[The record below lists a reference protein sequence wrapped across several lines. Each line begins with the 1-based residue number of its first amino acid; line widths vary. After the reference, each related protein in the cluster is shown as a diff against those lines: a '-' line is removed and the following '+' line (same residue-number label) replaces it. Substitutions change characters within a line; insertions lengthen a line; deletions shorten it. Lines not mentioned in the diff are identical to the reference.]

1 MFKKKILSVL
11 SAAAVAASM
20 AVGASSTALAVK
32 DAGLSGTY
40 TQGST
45 IKTFLNTDYE
55 GYGSVELSYE
65 YLTLPEQPSATFG
78 LIAFDTDW
86 NGWTTTSVGQPNNPE
101 VNVDY
106 ASIVT
111 IDQIENSLNTGK
123 DALGFNLVTDNFGS
137 GQVKLNYVKFND
149 KQGKEATIT
158 GSWTKGTASEMAVT
172 GDTDI
177 NVDANPYNIYISGF
191 SGYGFTNPT
200 VDVTVEYSSDI
211 AGEDVFKEATLYY
224 VDNYNTDQEVWMPV
238 EENTRSEE
246 YKKAEAG
253 QTVTYSFNVEPTR
266 HSFFAC
272 FDACTVNEIKVYDK
286 VPSDITITGNW
297 TMGTE
302 SEMVSSDYKV
312 NVNGGTENIA
322 ISSLP
327 LDRYFNPTIEVTA
340 NYAEIPVS
348 GKVQAKI
355 FNQNN
360 ETIAGGDV
368 QVTETGEKVYTYELS
383 TALTAINLYFSDCT
397 VTKIKIYDNRSAE
410 LTEIN
415 NRTATQLTAMMG
427 KAWNLGNALD
437 STKNGTVGE
446 TLWNNPTV
454 NQGLFDAVK
463 TAGFDT
469 VRIPVSFMDKIGSVE
484 NGYAIDTA
492 WMNRVKTVVDYAL
505 NSGLYVIMD
514 MHHDGSKDVTG
525 KWIDISLPEGTQRT
539 AMLDKFSAVWTQIAE
554 TFADYDQHLVFES
567 MNEVMIGESYG
578 YTSSLAYENINAL
591 NQTFV
596 NSVRSVEGNSDRC
609 LLIPGY
615 NTNIDLTISGLF
627 KKPADTT
634 DNRLMLSVHY
644 YDPYDFTLNED
655 GVDFWDEDSELAYLQ
670 GQMQKISTFAN
681 GLNMPVI
688 IGEYGAMDK
697 DNGLDRETYLNAL
710 NRTAELYN
718 IVTAYWDNGYD
729 GPNGFALFDRTTNTQ
744 TESGEA
750 LITVILGQ

>member
-1 MFKKKILSVL
+1 MLKKKLISAL

-20 AVGASSTALAVK
+20 AVGTGNTALALK
-32 DAGLSGTY
+32 DTGLSGTY
-40 TQGST
+40 TQGGT

-55 GYGSVELSYE
+55 GYGSVELGYE
-65 YLTLPEQPSATFG
+65 YLTLPDQPSATFG

-106 ASIVT
+106 TSIVT
-111 IDQIENSLNTGK
+111 IDQIENSLNTGNE
-123 DALGFNLVTDNFGS
+123 ALGFNLVTDNFGS
-137 GQVKLNYVKFND
+137 GEVKLNYVKFND
-149 KQGKEATIT
+149 KQGKEAAIT

-177 NVDANPYNIYISGF
+177 NVDANPYNIYVSGF

-200 VDVTVEYSSDI
+200 VDVTVTYDNNI
-211 AGEDVFKEATLYY
+211 GEDLYKQACLYY
-224 VDNYNTDQEVWMPV
+224 VDGYQTADEAWTPV
-238 EENTRSEE
+238 EELE

-286 VPSDITITGNW
+286 VPSDVTITGNW

-327 LDRYFNPTIEVTA
+327 FDRYFNPTIEVTA

-397 VTKIKIYDNRSAE
+397 VTQIRIYDNRSADI
-410 LTEIN
+410 TEIN
-415 NRTATQLTAMMG
+415 NRTASQLTSMMG

-437 STKNGTVGE
+437 STDNGTVGE
-446 TLWNNPTV
+446 TLWNNHTV
-454 NQGLFDAVK
+454 NKSLFELVK
-463 TAGFDT
+463 SSGFDT
-469 VRIPVSFMDKIGSVE
+469 VRIPVSFMDKIGSAE
-484 NGYAIDTA
+484 SGYAIDTA
-492 WMNRVKTVVDYAL
+492 WMNRIKTVVDYAL
-505 NSGLYVIMD
+505 DSGLYVIMD
-514 MHHDGSKDVTG
+514 MHHDGSKDITG
-525 KWIDISLPEGTQRT
+525 KWIDISLLKGTKRT
-539 AMLDKFSAVWTQIAE
+539 EMLTKFSAVWTQIAE
-554 TFADYDQHLVFES
+554 TFADYDQRLVFES
-567 MNEVMIGESYG
+567 MNEVMIGDSYG
-578 YTSSLAYENINAL
+578 YTSALAYENISAL

-596 NSVRSVEGNSDRC
+596 NAVRSVDGNSDRC

-627 KKPADTT
+627 KKPTDTT
-634 DNRLMLSVHY
+634 ANRLMLSVHY
-644 YDPYDFTLNED
+644 YDPYDFTLNEQ
-655 GVDFWDEDSELAYLQ
+655 GTSTWGSSEEIAYLKS
-670 GQMQKISTFAN
+670 QMQKISAFASS
-681 GLNMPVI
+681 LNMPVI
-688 IGEYGAMDK
+688 IGEYGAIDK
-697 DNGLDRETYLNAL
+697 DNFDYRFNYLSTFNMEAA
-710 NRTAELYN
+710 NHG

>member
-11 SAAAVAASM
+11 SAAAVAVSM

-55 GYGSVELSYE
+55 GYGSVELGYE
-65 YLTLPEQPSATFG
+65 YLTLPDQPSATFG

-106 ASIVT
+106 TSIVT

-123 DALGFNLVTDNFGS
+123 EALGFNLVTDNFGS
-137 GQVKLNYVKFND
+137 GEVKLNYVKFND

-158 GSWTKGTASEMAVT
+158 GPWTKGTASEMAVT

-177 NVDANPYNIYISGF
+177 NVDANPYNIYVSGF

-200 VDVTVEYSSDI
+200 VDVTVTYDNNI
-211 AGEDVFKEATLYY
+211 GEDLYKQACLYY
-224 VDNYNTDQEVWMPV
+224 VDGYQTADEAWTPV
-238 EENTRSEE
+238 EELE

-286 VPSDITITGNW
+286 VPSDVTITGNW

-302 SEMVSSDYKV
+302 SEMFSSDYKV

-327 LDRYFNPTIEVTA
+327 FDRYFNPTIEVTA
-340 NYAEIPVS
+340 NYAGTFENVRAEVYS
-348 GKVQAKI
+348 GNDKVAGDYVEV
-355 FNQNN
+355 N
-360 ETIAGGDV
+360 EV
-368 QVTETGEKVYTYELS
+368 GEKVYTYELS

-397 VTKIKIYDNRSAE
+397 VTQIRIYDNRSADI
-410 LTEIN
+410 TEIN
-415 NRTATQLTAMMG
+415 NRTASQLTSMMG

-454 NQGLFDAVK
+454 NKSLFELVK
-463 TAGFDT
+463 DSGFDT
-469 VRIPVSFMDKIGSVE
+469 VRIPVSFMDKIGSAE
-484 NGYAIDTA
+484 SGYAIDTA
-492 WMNRVKTVVDYAL
+492 WMNRIKTVVDYAL
-505 NSGLYVIMD
+505 DSGLYVIMD

-539 AMLDKFSAVWTQIAE
+539 AMLNKFSAVWTQIAE
-554 TFADYDQHLVFES
+554 TFADYDQYLVFES

-596 NSVRSVEGNSDRC
+596 NAVRSVDGNSDRC

-627 KKPADTT
+627 KKPTDTT
-634 DNRLMLSVHY
+634 ANRLMLSVHY
-644 YDPYDFTLNED
+644 YDPYDFTLNEQ
-655 GVDFWDEDSELAYLQ
+655 GTSTWGSSEEIAYLKS
-670 GQMQKISTFAN
+670 QMQKISAFAN

-688 IGEYGAMDK
+688 IGEYGAVNKENDF
-697 DNGLDRETYLNAL
+697 NRIIYLSAL
-710 NRTAELYN
+710 NRTAETYN
-718 IVTAYWDNGYD
+718 IVTAYWDNGYT
-729 GPNGFALFDRTTNTQ
+729 GQYGFALFDRNSNMII
-744 TESGEA
+744 ESGTE
-750 LITVILGQ
+750 LINAIMNK

>member
-11 SAAAVAASM
+11 SAAAVAVSM

-55 GYGSVELSYE
+55 GYGSVELGYE
-65 YLTLPEQPSATFG
+65 YLTLPDQPSATFG

-106 ASIVT
+106 TSIVT

-123 DALGFNLVTDNFGS
+123 EALGFNLVTDNFGS

-158 GSWTKGTASEMAVT
+158 GSWTKGTASEMTVT

-177 NVDANPYNIYISGF
+177 NVDANPYNIYVSGF

-200 VDVTVEYSSDI
+200 VDVTVTYDNNI
-211 AGEDVFKEATLYY
+211 GEDLYKQACLYY
-224 VDNYNTDQEVWMPV
+224 VDGYQTADEAWTPV
-238 EENTRSEE
+238 EELE

-286 VPSDITITGNW
+286 VPSDVTITGNW

-302 SEMVSSDYKV
+302 SEMFSSDYKV

-327 LDRYFNPTIEVTA
+327 FDRYFNPTIEVTA
-340 NYAEIPVS
+340 NYAGTFENVRAEVYS
-348 GKVQAKI
+348 GNDKVAGDYVEV
-355 FNQNN
+355 N
-360 ETIAGGDV
+360 EV
-368 QVTETGEKVYTYELS
+368 GEKVYTYELS

-397 VTKIKIYDNRSAE
+397 VTQIRIYDNRSADI
-410 LTEIN
+410 TEIN
-415 NRTATQLTAMMG
+415 NRTASQLTSMMG

-454 NQGLFDAVK
+454 NKSLFELVK
-463 TAGFDT
+463 ASGFDT
-469 VRIPVSFMDKIGSVE
+469 VRIPVSFMDKIGSAE
-484 NGYAIDTA
+484 SGYAIDTA
-492 WMNRVKTVVDYAL
+492 WMNRIKTVVDYAL
-505 NSGLYVIMD
+505 DSGLYVIMD
-514 MHHDGSKDVTG
+514 MHHDGSKDITG
-525 KWIDISLPEGTQRT
+525 KWIDISLPEGTKRT
-539 AMLDKFSAVWTQIAE
+539 EMLNKFSAVWTQIAE

-567 MNEVMIGESYG
+567 MNEVMIGDSYG
-578 YTSSLAYENINAL
+578 YTSALAYENINAL

-596 NSVRSVEGNSDRC
+596 NAVRSVDGNSDRC

-627 KKPADTT
+627 KKPTDTT
-634 DNRLMLSVHY
+634 ANRLMLSVHY
-644 YDPYDFTLNED
+644 YDPYDFTLNEQ
-655 GVDFWDEDSELAYLQ
+655 GTAEWDEETELAYMQ
-670 GQMQKISTFAN
+670 GQMQKISAFAN

-688 IGEYGAMDK
+688 IGEYGAVNKENDF
-697 DNGLDRETYLNAL
+697 NRIIYLSAL
-710 NRTAELYN
+710 NRTAETYN
-718 IVTAYWDNGYD
+718 IVTAYWDNGYT
-729 GPNGFALFDRTTNTQ
+729 GQYGFALFDRNSNMII
-744 TESGEA
+744 ESGTE
-750 LITVILGQ
+750 LINAIMNK

>member
-11 SAAAVAASM
+11 SAAAVAVSM

-106 ASIVT
+106 TSIVT

-123 DALGFNLVTDNFGS
+123 EALGFNLVTDNFGS

-177 NVDANPYNIYISGF
+177 NVDANPYNIYVSGF

-200 VDVTVEYSSDI
+200 VDVTVTYDNNI
-211 AGEDVFKEATLYY
+211 GEDLYKQACLYY
-224 VDNYNTDQEVWMPV
+224 VDGYQTADEAWTPV
-238 EENTRSEE
+238 EELE

-272 FDACTVNEIKVYDK
+272 FDACEVTEIKIYDK

-312 NVNGGTENIA
+312 NVNGGTAGID
-322 ISSLP
+322 ISNLP

-340 NYAEIPVS
+340 NYAGTFENVRAEVYS
-348 GKVQAKI
+348 GNDKVAGDYVEV
-355 FNQNN
+355 N
-360 ETIAGGDV
+360 EV
-368 QVTETGEKVYTYELS
+368 GEKVYTYELS

-397 VTKIKIYDNRSAE
+397 VTRIRIYDNRSADI
-410 LTEIN
+410 TEIN
-415 NRTATQLTAMMG
+415 NRTASQLTSMMG

-437 STKNGTVGE
+437 STDNGTVGE
-446 TLWNNPTV
+446 TIWGNPTV
-454 NQGLFDAVK
+454 NKSLFELVK
-463 TAGFDT
+463 ASGFDT
-469 VRIPVSFMDKIGSVE
+469 VRIPVSFMDKIGSAE

-505 NSGLYVIMD
+505 DSGLYVIMD
-514 MHHDGSKDVTG
+514 MHHDGSKGITG
-525 KWIDISLPEGTQRT
+525 KWIDISLPEGTKRT
-539 AMLDKFSAVWTQIAE
+539 EMLNKFSAVWTQIAE

-567 MNEVMIGESYG
+567 MNEVMIGDSYG
-578 YTSSLAYENINAL
+578 YTSALAYENINAL

-596 NSVRSVEGNSDRC
+596 NAVRSVDGNSDRC

-627 KKPADTT
+627 KKPTDTT
-634 DNRLMLSVHY
+634 ANRLMLSVHY
-644 YDPYDFTLNED
+644 YDPYDFTLNEQ
-655 GVDFWDEDSELAYLQ
+655 GTAEWDEETELAYMQ
-670 GQMQKISTFAN
+670 GQMQKISAFAN

-688 IGEYGAMDK
+688 IGEYGAVNKENDF
-697 DNGLDRETYLNAL
+697 NRIIYLSAL
-710 NRTAELYN
+710 NRTAETYN
-718 IVTAYWDNGYD
+718 IVTAYWDNGYT
-729 GPNGFALFDRTTNTQ
+729 GQYGFALFDRNSNMII
-744 TESGEA
+744 ESGTE
-750 LITVILGQ
+750 LINAIMNK

>member
-1 MFKKKILSVL
+1 M
-11 SAAAVAASM
+11 
-20 AVGASSTALAVK
+20 
-32 DAGLSGTY
+32 
-40 TQGST
+40 
-45 IKTFLNTDYE
+45 
-55 GYGSVELSYE
+55 
-65 YLTLPEQPSATFG
+65 
-78 LIAFDTDW
+78 
-86 NGWTTTSVGQPNNPE
+86 
-101 VNVDY
+101 
-106 ASIVT
+106 
-111 IDQIENSLNTGK
+111 
-123 DALGFNLVTDNFGS
+123 
-137 GQVKLNYVKFND
+137 ND
-149 KQGKEATIT
+149 IGDDLYKQAC
-158 GSWTKGTASEMAVT
+158 
-172 GDTDI
+172 
-177 NVDANPYNIYISGF
+177 
-191 SGYGFTNPT
+191 
-200 VDVTVEYSSDI
+200 
-211 AGEDVFKEATLYY
+211 LYY
-224 VDNYNTDQEVWMPV
+224 VDGYQTADETWTPV
-238 EENTRSEE
+238 EELE

-253 QTVTYSFNVEPTR
+253 KTVTYSFNVEPTR

-272 FDACTVNEIKVYDK
+272 FDACEVTEIKIYDK

-297 TMGTE
+297 TIGTE
-302 SEMVSSDYKV
+302 SDMVSSDNKV
-312 NVNGGTENIA
+312 SVNAGTESID
-322 ISSLP
+322 ISNLSLN
-327 LDRYFNPTIEVTA
+327 RYFNPTIEVTA
-340 NYAEIPVS
+340 DYADTFESVRAEIYS
-348 GKVQAKI
+348 GNDVVAGKYVKV
-355 FNQNN
+355 N
-360 ETIAGGDV
+360 EI
-368 QVTETGEKVYTYELS
+368 GEKVYTYELS
-383 TALTAINLYFSDCT
+383 TSLTEISVHFSDCT

-463 TAGFDT
+463 TAGFET
-469 VRIPVSFMDKIGSVE
+469 VRIPVSFMDKIGNAES
-484 NGYAIDTA
+484 GYAIDTA
-492 WMNRVKTVVDYAL
+492 WMNRVKTVVDCAL

-539 AMLDKFSAVWTQIAE
+539 AMLNKFSAVWKQIAE

-644 YDPYDFTLNED
+644 YDPYDFTLNENGTTTWGSAVEID
-655 GVDFWDEDSELAYLQ
+655 YMKN
-670 GQMQKISTFAN
+670 QMQKISAFAN

-688 IGEYGAMDK
+688 IGEYGAIDK
-697 DNGLDRETYLNAL
+697 DNLEDRYNYLETFNTIA
-710 NRTAELYN
+710 NSFN

-729 GPNGFALFDRTTNTQ
+729 GPNGFALFDRINNNVTDL
-744 TESGEA
+744 GEI
-750 LITVILGQ
+750 LISVIIG

>member
-1 MFKKKILSVL
+1 MLKKKLISAL
-11 SAAAVAASM
+11 SAAAVAVSM
-20 AVGASSTALAVK
+20 ATGAVSTAFAK
-32 DAGLSGTY
+32 DTGISGIY

-45 IKTFLNTDYE
+45 IKTFMNTDYE
-55 GYGSVELSYE
+55 GYGSVELGYE

-78 LIAFDTDW
+78 LIAFDTNW
-86 NGWTTTSVGQPNNPE
+86 NGWTTTSIGQTNPE
-101 VNVDY
+101 LNVDY
-106 ASIVT
+106 TSIVSL
-111 IDQIENSLNTGK
+111 DQVEDSLNTGN

-137 GQVKLNYVKFND
+137 GEVKLNYVKFND

-158 GSWTKGTASEMAVT
+158 GSWTKGTASEMTVT

-177 NVDANPYNIYISGF
+177 NVDANPYNIYVSGF

-200 VDVTVEYSSDI
+200 VDVTVTYDNNI
-211 AGEDVFKEATLYY
+211 GEDLYKQACLYY
-224 VDNYNTDQEVWMPV
+224 VDGYQTADEAWSPV
-238 EENTRSEE
+238 EELE

-327 LDRYFNPTIEVTA
+327 FDRYFNPTIEVTA

-360 ETIAGGDV
+360 ESIAGGDV

-492 WMNRVKTVVDYAL
+492 WMNRIKTVVDYAL
-505 NSGLYVIMD
+505 NSGLYVIVD

-539 AMLDKFSAVWTQIAE
+539 AMLNKFSAVWTQIAE

-596 NSVRSVEGNSDRC
+596 NTVRSVDGNSDRC

-655 GVDFWDEDSELAYLQ
+655 GVDFWDEDSEIAYLQ

-718 IVTAYWDNGYD
+718 LVTAYWDNGYD

>member
-1 MFKKKILSVL
+1 MLKKKLISAL
-11 SAAAVAASM
+11 SAAAVAVSM
-20 AVGASSTALAVK
+20 ATGAVSTAFAK
-32 DAGLSGTY
+32 DTGISGIY

-45 IKTFLNTDYE
+45 IKTFMNTDYE
-55 GYGSVELSYE
+55 GYGSVELGYE
-65 YLTLPEQPSATFG
+65 YLTLPDQPSATFG

-106 ASIVT
+106 TSIVT

-137 GQVKLNYVKFND
+137 GEVKLNYVKFND

-177 NVDANPYNIYISGF
+177 NVDANPYNIYVSGF

-200 VDVTVEYSSDI
+200 VDVTVTYDNDI
-211 AGEDVFKEATLYY
+211 GEDLYKQACLYY
-224 VDNYNTDQEVWMPV
+224 VDGYQTADETWTPV
-238 EENTRSEE
+238 EELE

-272 FDACTVNEIKVYDK
+272 FDACTVTEIKIYDK
-286 VPSDITITGNW
+286 VPSDVTITGNW

-312 NVNGGTENIA
+312 NVNGVTAGID
-322 ISSLP
+322 ISNLP

-340 NYAEIPVS
+340 NYAGTFENVRAEVYS
-348 GKVQAKI
+348 GNDKVAGDYVKV
-355 FNQNN
+355 N
-360 ETIAGGDV
+360 EV
-368 QVTETGEKVYTYELS
+368 GEKVYTYELS

-397 VTKIKIYDNRSAE
+397 VTQIRIYDNRSADI
-410 LTEIN
+410 TEIN
-415 NRTATQLTAMMG
+415 NRTASQLTSMMG

-454 NQGLFDAVK
+454 NKSLFELVK
-463 TAGFDT
+463 ASGFDT
-469 VRIPVSFMDKIGSVE
+469 VRIPVSFMDKIGSAE
-484 NGYAIDTA
+484 NEYAIDTA
-492 WMNRVKTVVDYAL
+492 WMNRIKTVVDYAL
-505 NSGLYVIMD
+505 DSGLYVIMD

-525 KWIDISLPEGTQRT
+525 NWIDISLTEGEERT
-539 AMLDKFSAVWTQIAE
+539 AMLNKFWAVWTQIAE

-567 MNEVMIGESYG
+567 MNEVMIGDSYG
-578 YTSSLAYENINAL
+578 YTSALAYENINAL

-596 NSVRSVEGNSDRC
+596 NAVRSVDGNSDRC

-627 KKPADTT
+627 KKPTDTT
-634 DNRLMLSVHY
+634 ANRLMLSVHY

-655 GVDFWDEDSELAYLQ
+655 DDLTDWGSATEQTYMKNQF
-670 GQMQKISTFAN
+670 QKISAFAS

-688 IGEYGAMDK
+688 IGEYGAIDK
-697 DNGLDRETYLNAL
+697 DNINERSLYLRRL
-710 NRTAELYN
+710 NEYANQYN
-718 IVTAYWDNGYD
+718 IVTAYWDNGFM
-729 GPNGFALFDRTTNTQ
+729 GEHGFAIFNRNTNAVISTSQ
-744 TESGEA
+744 S
-750 LITVILGQ
+750 LINAIMGK

>member
-20 AVGASSTALAVK
+20 AVGTGNTALALK
-32 DAGLSGTY
+32 DTGLSGTY

-55 GYGSVELSYE
+55 GYGSVELGYE
-65 YLTLPEQPSATFG
+65 YLTLPDQPSATFG

-106 ASIVT
+106 TSIVT

-123 DALGFNLVTDNFGS
+123 EALGFNLVTDNFGS
-137 GQVKLNYVKFND
+137 GEVKLNYVKFND

-158 GSWTKGTASEMAVT
+158 GSWTKGTASEMTVT

-177 NVDANPYNIYISGF
+177 NVDANPYNIYVSGF

-200 VDVTVEYSSDI
+200 VDVTVTYDNNI
-211 AGEDVFKEATLYY
+211 GEDLYKQACLYY
-224 VDNYNTDQEVWMPV
+224 VDGYQTADEAWTPV
-238 EENTRSEE
+238 EELE

-286 VPSDITITGNW
+286 VPSDVTITGNW

-302 SEMVSSDYKV
+302 SEMFSSDYKV

-327 LDRYFNPTIEVTA
+327 FDRYFNPTIEVTA
-340 NYAEIPVS
+340 NYAGTFENVRAEVYS
-348 GKVQAKI
+348 GNDKVAGDYVEV
-355 FNQNN
+355 N
-360 ETIAGGDV
+360 EV
-368 QVTETGEKVYTYELS
+368 GEKVYTYELS

-397 VTKIKIYDNRSAE
+397 VTQIRIYDNRSADI
-410 LTEIN
+410 TEIN
-415 NRTATQLTAMMG
+415 NRTASQLTSMMG

-454 NQGLFDAVK
+454 NKSLFELVK
-463 TAGFDT
+463 DSGFDT
-469 VRIPVSFMDKIGSVE
+469 VRIPVSFMDKIGSAE
-484 NGYAIDTA
+484 SGYAIDTA
-492 WMNRVKTVVDYAL
+492 WMNRIKTVVDYAL
-505 NSGLYVIMD
+505 DSGLYVIMD

-539 AMLDKFSAVWTQIAE
+539 AMLNKFSAVWTQIVE

-596 NSVRSVEGNSDRC
+596 NAVRSVDGNSDRC

-627 KKPADTT
+627 KKPTDTT
-634 DNRLMLSVHY
+634 ANRLMLSVHY
-644 YDPYDFTLNED
+644 YDPYDFTLNEQ
-655 GVDFWDEDSELAYLQ
+655 GTSTWGSSEEIAYLKS
-670 GQMQKISTFAN
+670 QMQKISAFAN

-688 IGEYGAMDK
+688 IGEYGAVNKENDF
-697 DNGLDRETYLNAL
+697 NRIIYLSAL
-710 NRTAELYN
+710 NRTAETYN
-718 IVTAYWDNGYD
+718 IVTAYWDNGYT
-729 GPNGFALFDRTTNTQ
+729 GQYGFALFDRNSNMII
-744 TESGEA
+744 ESGTE
-750 LITVILGQ
+750 LINAIMNK

>member
-1 MFKKKILSVL
+1 M
-11 SAAAVAASM
+11 
-20 AVGASSTALAVK
+20 
-32 DAGLSGTY
+32 DY
-40 TQGST
+40 T
-45 IKTFLNTDYE
+45 
-55 GYGSVELSYE
+55 
-65 YLTLPEQPSATFG
+65 
-78 LIAFDTDW
+78 
-86 NGWTTTSVGQPNNPE
+86 
-101 VNVDY
+101 
-106 ASIVT
+106 SIVT

-123 DALGFNLVTDNFGS
+123 EALGFNLVTDNFGS
-137 GQVKLNYVKFND
+137 GEVKLNYVKFND

-158 GSWTKGTASEMAVT
+158 GSWTKGTASEMTVT

-177 NVDANPYNIYISGF
+177 NVDANPYNIYVSGF

-200 VDVTVEYSSDI
+200 VDVTVTYDNNI
-211 AGEDVFKEATLYY
+211 GEDLYKQACLYY
-224 VDNYNTDQEVWMPV
+224 VDGYQTADEAWTPV
-238 EENTRSEE
+238 EELE

-286 VPSDITITGNW
+286 VPSDVTITGNW

-302 SEMVSSDYKV
+302 SEMFSSDYKV

-327 LDRYFNPTIEVTA
+327 FDRYFNPTIEVTA
-340 NYAEIPVS
+340 NYAGTFENVRAEVYS
-348 GKVQAKI
+348 GNDKVAGDYVEV
-355 FNQNN
+355 N
-360 ETIAGGDV
+360 EV
-368 QVTETGEKVYTYELS
+368 GEKVYTYELS

-397 VTKIKIYDNRSAE
+397 VTQIRIYDNRSADI
-410 LTEIN
+410 TEIN
-415 NRTATQLTAMMG
+415 NRTASQLTSMMG

-454 NQGLFDAVK
+454 NKSLFELVK
-463 TAGFDT
+463 DSGFDT
-469 VRIPVSFMDKIGSVE
+469 VRIPVSFMDKIGSAE
-484 NGYAIDTA
+484 SGYAIDTA
-492 WMNRVKTVVDYAL
+492 WMNRIKTVVDYAL
-505 NSGLYVIMD
+505 DSGLYVIMD

-539 AMLDKFSAVWTQIAE
+539 AMLNKFSAVWTQIAE

-596 NSVRSVEGNSDRC
+596 NAVRSVDGNSDRC

-627 KKPADTT
+627 KKPTDTT
-634 DNRLMLSVHY
+634 ANRLMLSVHY
-644 YDPYDFTLNED
+644 YDPYDFTLNEQ
-655 GVDFWDEDSELAYLQ
+655 GTSTWGSSEEIAYLKS
-670 GQMQKISTFAN
+670 QMQKISAFAN

-688 IGEYGAMDK
+688 IGEYGAVNKENDF
-697 DNGLDRETYLNAL
+697 NRIIYLSAL
-710 NRTAELYN
+710 NRTAETYN
-718 IVTAYWDNGYD
+718 IVTAYWDNGYT
-729 GPNGFALFDRTTNTQ
+729 GQYGFALFDRNSNMII
-744 TESGEA
+744 ESGTE
-750 LITVILGQ
+750 LINAIMNK

>member
-20 AVGASSTALAVK
+20 AVGTGNTALALK
-32 DAGLSGTY
+32 DTGLSGTY

-55 GYGSVELSYE
+55 GYGSVELGYE
-65 YLTLPEQPSATFG
+65 YLTLPDQPSATFG

-106 ASIVT
+106 TSIVT
-111 IDQIENSLNTGK
+111 IDQIENSLNTGNE
-123 DALGFNLVTDNFGS
+123 ALGFNLVTDNFGS
-137 GQVKLNYVKFND
+137 GEVKLNYVKFND

-158 GSWTKGTASEMAVT
+158 GSWTKGTASEMTVT

-177 NVDANPYNIYISGF
+177 NVDANPYNIYVSGF

-200 VDVTVEYSSDI
+200 VDVTVTYDNNI
-211 AGEDVFKEATLYY
+211 GEDLYKQACLYY
-224 VDNYNTDQEVWMPV
+224 VDGYQTADEAWTPV
-238 EENTRSEE
+238 EELE

-286 VPSDITITGNW
+286 VPSDVTITGNW

-302 SEMVSSDYKV
+302 SEMFSSDYKV

-327 LDRYFNPTIEVTA
+327 FDRYFNPTIEVTA
-340 NYAEIPVS
+340 NYAGTFENVRAEVYS
-348 GKVQAKI
+348 GNDKVAGDYVEV
-355 FNQNN
+355 N
-360 ETIAGGDV
+360 EV
-368 QVTETGEKVYTYELS
+368 GEKVYTYELS

-397 VTKIKIYDNRSAE
+397 VTQIRIYDNRSADI
-410 LTEIN
+410 TEIN
-415 NRTATQLTAMMG
+415 NRTASQLTSMMG

-454 NQGLFDAVK
+454 NKSLFELVK
-463 TAGFDT
+463 DSGFDT
-469 VRIPVSFMDKIGSVE
+469 VRIPVSFMDKIGSAE
-484 NGYAIDTA
+484 SGYAIDTA
-492 WMNRVKTVVDYAL
+492 WMNRIKTVVDYAL
-505 NSGLYVIMD
+505 DSGLYVIMD

-539 AMLDKFSAVWTQIAE
+539 AMLNKFSAVWTQIAE

-596 NSVRSVEGNSDRC
+596 NAVRSVDGNSDRC

-627 KKPADTT
+627 KKPTDTT
-634 DNRLMLSVHY
+634 ANRLMLSVHY
-644 YDPYDFTLNED
+644 YDPYDFTLNEQ
-655 GVDFWDEDSELAYLQ
+655 GTSTWGSSEEIAYLKS
-670 GQMQKISTFAN
+670 QMQKISAFAN

-688 IGEYGAMDK
+688 IGEYGAVNKENDF
-697 DNGLDRETYLNAL
+697 NRIIYLSAL
-710 NRTAELYN
+710 NRTAETYN
-718 IVTAYWDNGYD
+718 IVTAYWDNGYT
-729 GPNGFALFDRTTNTQ
+729 GQYGFALFDRNSNMII
-744 TESGEA
+744 ESGTE
-750 LITVILGQ
+750 LINAIMNK

>member
-20 AVGASSTALAVK
+20 AVGTGNTALALK
-32 DAGLSGTY
+32 DTGLSGTY

-55 GYGSVELSYE
+55 GYGSVELGYE
-65 YLTLPEQPSATFG
+65 YLTLPDQPSATFG

-106 ASIVT
+106 TSIVT

-123 DALGFNLVTDNFGS
+123 EALGFNLVTDNFGS
-137 GQVKLNYVKFND
+137 GEVKLNYVKFND

-158 GSWTKGTASEMAVT
+158 GSWTKGTASEMTVT

-177 NVDANPYNIYISGF
+177 NVDANPYNIYVSGF

-200 VDVTVEYSSDI
+200 VDVTVTYDNNI
-211 AGEDVFKEATLYY
+211 GEDLYKQACLYY
-224 VDNYNTDQEVWMPV
+224 VDGYQTADEAWTPV
-238 EENTRSEE
+238 EELE

-253 QTVTYSFNVEPTR
+253 QTVIYSFNVEPTR

-286 VPSDITITGNW
+286 VPSDVTITGNW

-302 SEMVSSDYKV
+302 SEMFSSDYKV

-327 LDRYFNPTIEVTA
+327 FDRYFNPTIEVTA
-340 NYAEIPVS
+340 NYAGTFENVRAEVYS
-348 GKVQAKI
+348 GNDKVAGDYVEV
-355 FNQNN
+355 N
-360 ETIAGGDV
+360 EV
-368 QVTETGEKVYTYELS
+368 GEKVYTYELS

-397 VTKIKIYDNRSAE
+397 VTQIRIYDNRSADI
-410 LTEIN
+410 TEIN
-415 NRTATQLTAMMG
+415 NRTASQLTSMMG

-454 NQGLFDAVK
+454 NKSLFELVK
-463 TAGFDT
+463 DSGFDT
-469 VRIPVSFMDKIGSVE
+469 VRIPVSFMDKIGSAE
-484 NGYAIDTA
+484 SGYAIDTA
-492 WMNRVKTVVDYAL
+492 WMNRIKTVVDYAL
-505 NSGLYVIMD
+505 DSGLYVIMD

-539 AMLDKFSAVWTQIAE
+539 AMLNKFSAVWTQIAE

-596 NSVRSVEGNSDRC
+596 NAVRSVDGNSDRC

-627 KKPADTT
+627 KKPTDTT
-634 DNRLMLSVHY
+634 ANRLMLSVHY
-644 YDPYDFTLNED
+644 YDPYDFTLNEQ
-655 GVDFWDEDSELAYLQ
+655 GTSTWGSSEEIAYLKS
-670 GQMQKISTFAN
+670 QMQKISAFAN

-688 IGEYGAMDK
+688 IGEYGAVNKENDF
-697 DNGLDRETYLNAL
+697 NRIIYLSAL
-710 NRTAELYN
+710 NRTAETYN
-718 IVTAYWDNGYD
+718 IVTAYWDNGFTGIY
-729 GPNGFALFDRTTNTQ
+729 GFALFDRETNSV
-744 TESGEA
+744 TESGETIISA
-750 LITVILGQ
+750 IMG

>member
-1 MFKKKILSVL
+1 M
-11 SAAAVAASM
+11 
-20 AVGASSTALAVK
+20 T
-32 DAGLSGTY
+32 
-40 TQGST
+40 
-45 IKTFLNTDYE
+45 
-55 GYGSVELSYE
+55 
-65 YLTLPEQPSATFG
+65 
-78 LIAFDTDW
+78 
-86 NGWTTTSVGQPNNPE
+86 
-101 VNVDY
+101 
-106 ASIVT
+106 
-111 IDQIENSLNTGK
+111 
-123 DALGFNLVTDNFGS
+123 
-137 GQVKLNYVKFND
+137 
-149 KQGKEATIT
+149 
-158 GSWTKGTASEMAVT
+158 VT

-177 NVDANPYNIYISGF
+177 NVDANPYNIYVSGF

-200 VDVTVEYSSDI
+200 VDVTVTYDNNI
-211 AGEDVFKEATLYY
+211 GEDLYKQACLYY
-224 VDNYNTDQEVWMPV
+224 VDGYQTADEAWSPV
-238 EENTRSEE
+238 EELE

-327 LDRYFNPTIEVTA
+327 FDRYFNPTIEVTA

-360 ETIAGGDV
+360 ESIAGGDV

-492 WMNRVKTVVDYAL
+492 WMNRIKTVVDYAL
-505 NSGLYVIMD
+505 NSGLYVIVD

-539 AMLDKFSAVWTQIAE
+539 AMLNKFSAVWTQIAE

-596 NSVRSVEGNSDRC
+596 NTVRSVDGNSDRC

-655 GVDFWDEDSELAYLQ
+655 GVDFWDEDSEIAYLQ

-718 IVTAYWDNGYD
+718 LVTAYWDNGYD

>member
-11 SAAAVAASM
+11 SAAAVAVSM

-55 GYGSVELSYE
+55 GYGSVELGYE
-65 YLTLPEQPSATFG
+65 YLTLPDQPSATFG

-106 ASIVT
+106 TSIVT

-123 DALGFNLVTDNFGS
+123 EALGFNLVTDNFGS
-137 GQVKLNYVKFND
+137 GEVKLNYVKFND

-158 GSWTKGTASEMAVT
+158 GPWTKGTASEMAVT

-177 NVDANPYNIYISGF
+177 NVDANPYNIYVSGF

-200 VDVTVEYSSDI
+200 VDVTVTYDNNI
-211 AGEDVFKEATLYY
+211 GEDLYKQACLYY
-224 VDNYNTDQEVWMPV
+224 VDGYQTADEAWTPV
-238 EENTRSEE
+238 EELE

-286 VPSDITITGNW
+286 VPSDVTITGNW

-302 SEMVSSDYKV
+302 SEMFSSDYKV

-327 LDRYFNPTIEVTA
+327 FDRYFNPTIEVTA
-340 NYAEIPVS
+340 NYAGTFENVRAEVYS
-348 GKVQAKI
+348 GNDKVAGDYVEV
-355 FNQNN
+355 N
-360 ETIAGGDV
+360 EV
-368 QVTETGEKVYTYELS
+368 GEKVYTYELS

-397 VTKIKIYDNRSAE
+397 VTQIRIYDNRSADI
-410 LTEIN
+410 TEIN
-415 NRTATQLTAMMG
+415 NRTASQLTSMMG

-437 STKNGTVGE
+437 STDNGTVGE
-446 TLWNNPTV
+446 TIWGNPTV
-454 NQGLFDAVK
+454 NKSLFELVK
-463 TAGFDT
+463 ASGFDT
-469 VRIPVSFMDKIGSVE
+469 VRIPVSFMDKIGSAE

-505 NSGLYVIMD
+505 DSGLYVIMD

-539 AMLDKFSAVWTQIAE
+539 AMLNKFSAVWTQIAE
-554 TFADYDQHLVFES
+554 TFADYDQYLVFES

-596 NSVRSVEGNSDRC
+596 NAVRSVDGNSDRC

-627 KKPADTT
+627 KKPTDTT
-634 DNRLMLSVHY
+634 ANRLMLSVHY
-644 YDPYDFTLNED
+644 YDPYDFTLNEQ
-655 GVDFWDEDSELAYLQ
+655 GTSTWGSSEEIAYLKS
-670 GQMQKISTFAN
+670 QMQKISAFAN

-688 IGEYGAMDK
+688 IGEYGAVNKENDF
-697 DNGLDRETYLNAL
+697 NRIIYLSAL
-710 NRTAELYN
+710 NRTAETYN
-718 IVTAYWDNGYD
+718 IVTAYWDNGYT
-729 GPNGFALFDRTTNTQ
+729 GQYGFALFDRNSNMII
-744 TESGEA
+744 ESGTE
-750 LITVILGQ
+750 LINAIMNK

>member
-11 SAAAVAASM
+11 SAAAVAVSM

-55 GYGSVELSYE
+55 GYGSVELGYE
-65 YLTLPEQPSATFG
+65 YLTLPDQPSATFG

-106 ASIVT
+106 TSIVT

-123 DALGFNLVTDNFGS
+123 EALGFNLVTDNFGS
-137 GQVKLNYVKFND
+137 GEVKLNYVKFND

-158 GSWTKGTASEMAVT
+158 GPWTKGTASEMAVT

-177 NVDANPYNIYISGF
+177 NVDANPYNIYVSGF

-200 VDVTVEYSSDI
+200 VDVTVTYDNNI
-211 AGEDVFKEATLYY
+211 GEDLYKQACLYY
-224 VDNYNTDQEVWMPV
+224 VDGYQTADEAWTPV
-238 EENTRSEE
+238 EELE

-286 VPSDITITGNW
+286 VPSDVTITGNW

-302 SEMVSSDYKV
+302 SEMFSSDYKV

-327 LDRYFNPTIEVTA
+327 FDRYFNPTIEVTA
-340 NYAEIPVS
+340 NYAGTFENVRAEVYS
-348 GKVQAKI
+348 GNDKVAGDYVEV
-355 FNQNN
+355 N
-360 ETIAGGDV
+360 EV
-368 QVTETGEKVYTYELS
+368 GEKVYTYELS

-397 VTKIKIYDNRSAE
+397 VTQIRIYDNRSADI
-410 LTEIN
+410 TEIN
-415 NRTATQLTAMMG
+415 NRTASQLTSMMG

-437 STKNGTVGE
+437 STDNGTVGE
-446 TLWNNPTV
+446 TIWGNPTV
-454 NQGLFDAVK
+454 NKSLFELVK
-463 TAGFDT
+463 ASGFDT
-469 VRIPVSFMDKIGSVE
+469 VRIPVSFMDKIGSAE

-505 NSGLYVIMD
+505 DSGLYVIMD

-539 AMLDKFSAVWTQIAE
+539 AMLNKFSAVWTQIAE

-596 NSVRSVEGNSDRC
+596 NAVRSVDGNSDRC

-627 KKPADTT
+627 KKPTDTT
-634 DNRLMLSVHY
+634 ANRLMLSVHY
-644 YDPYDFTLNED
+644 YDPYDFTLNEQ
-655 GVDFWDEDSELAYLQ
+655 GTSTWGSSEEIAYLKS
-670 GQMQKISTFAN
+670 QMQKISAFAN

-688 IGEYGAMDK
+688 IGEYGAVNKENDF
-697 DNGLDRETYLNAL
+697 NRIIYLSAL
-710 NRTAELYN
+710 NRTAETYN
-718 IVTAYWDNGYD
+718 IVTAYWDNGYT
-729 GPNGFALFDRTTNTQ
+729 GQYGFALFDRNSNMII
-744 TESGEA
+744 ESGTE
-750 LITVILGQ
+750 LINAIMNK

>member
-20 AVGASSTALAVK
+20 AVGTGNTALALK
-32 DAGLSGTY
+32 DTGLSGTY

-55 GYGSVELSYE
+55 GYGSVELGYE
-65 YLTLPEQPSATFG
+65 YLTLPDQPSATFG

-106 ASIVT
+106 TSIVT

-123 DALGFNLVTDNFGS
+123 EALGFNLVTDNFGS
-137 GQVKLNYVKFND
+137 GEVKLNYVKFND

-158 GSWTKGTASEMAVT
+158 GSWTKGTASEMTVT

-177 NVDANPYNIYISGF
+177 NVDANPYNIYVSGF

-200 VDVTVEYSSDI
+200 VDVTVTYDNNI
-211 AGEDVFKEATLYY
+211 GEDLYKQACLYY
-224 VDNYNTDQEVWMPV
+224 VDGYQTADEAWTSV
-238 EENTRSEE
+238 EELE

-286 VPSDITITGNW
+286 VPSDVTITGNW

-302 SEMVSSDYKV
+302 SEMFSSDYKV

-327 LDRYFNPTIEVTA
+327 FDRYFNPTIEVTA
-340 NYAEIPVS
+340 NYAGTFENVRAEVYS
-348 GKVQAKI
+348 GNDKVAGDYVEV
-355 FNQNN
+355 N
-360 ETIAGGDV
+360 EV
-368 QVTETGEKVYTYELS
+368 GEKVYTYELS

-397 VTKIKIYDNRSAE
+397 VTQIRIYDNRSADI
-410 LTEIN
+410 TEIN
-415 NRTATQLTAMMG
+415 NRTASQLTSMMG

-454 NQGLFDAVK
+454 NKSLFELVK
-463 TAGFDT
+463 DSGFDT
-469 VRIPVSFMDKIGSVE
+469 VRIPVSFMDKIGSAE
-484 NGYAIDTA
+484 SGYAIDTA
-492 WMNRVKTVVDYAL
+492 WMNRIKTVVDYAL
-505 NSGLYVIMD
+505 DSGLYVIMD

-539 AMLDKFSAVWTQIAE
+539 AMLNKFSAVWTQIAE

-596 NSVRSVEGNSDRC
+596 NAVRSVDGNSDRC

-627 KKPADTT
+627 KKPTDTT
-634 DNRLMLSVHY
+634 ANRLMLSVHY
-644 YDPYDFTLNED
+644 YDPYDFTLNEQ
-655 GVDFWDEDSELAYLQ
+655 GTSTWGSSEEIAYLKS
-670 GQMQKISTFAN
+670 QMQKISAFAN

-688 IGEYGAMDK
+688 IGEYGAVNKENDF
-697 DNGLDRETYLNAL
+697 NRIIYLSAL
-710 NRTAELYN
+710 NRTAETYN
-718 IVTAYWDNGYD
+718 IVTAYWDNGYT
-729 GPNGFALFDRTTNTQ
+729 GQYGFALFDRNSNMII
-744 TESGEA
+744 ESGTE
-750 LITVILGQ
+750 LINAIMNK

>member
-1 MFKKKILSVL
+1 MLKKKLISAL
-11 SAAAVAASM
+11 SAAAVAVSM
-20 AVGASSTALAVK
+20 ATGAVSTAFAK
-32 DAGLSGTY
+32 DTGISGIY

-45 IKTFLNTDYE
+45 IKTFMNTDYE
-55 GYGSVELSYE
+55 GYGSVELGYE

-78 LIAFDTDW
+78 LIAFDTNW
-86 NGWTTTSVGQPNNPE
+86 NGWTTTSIGQTNPE
-101 VNVDY
+101 LNVDY
-106 ASIVT
+106 TSIVSL
-111 IDQIENSLNTGK
+111 DQVEDSLNTGN
-123 DALGFNLVTDNFGS
+123 DALGFNLVTDNFGT
-137 GQVKLNYVKFND
+137 GEVKLNYVKFND

-158 GSWTKGTASEMAVT
+158 GSWTKGTASEMTVT

-177 NVDANPYNIYISGF
+177 NVDANPYNIYVSGY

-200 VDVTVEYSSDI
+200 VDVTVTYDNNI
-211 AGEDVFKEATLYY
+211 GEDLYKQACLYY
-224 VDNYNTDQEVWMPV
+224 VDGYQTADEAWTPV
-238 EENTRSEE
+238 EELE

-410 LTEIN
+410 LTEFN

-492 WMNRVKTVVDYAL
+492 WMNRIKTVVDYAL
-505 NSGLYVIMD
+505 NSGLYVIVD

-539 AMLDKFSAVWTQIAE
+539 AMLNKFSAVWTQIAE

-596 NSVRSVEGNSDRC
+596 NAVRSVEGNSDRC

-655 GVDFWDEDSELAYLQ
+655 GVDFWDEDSEIAYLQ

>member
-20 AVGASSTALAVK
+20 AVGTGNTALALK
-32 DAGLSGTY
+32 DTGLSGTY

-55 GYGSVELSYE
+55 GYGSVELGYE
-65 YLTLPEQPSATFG
+65 YLTLPDQPSATFG

-106 ASIVT
+106 TSIVT

-123 DALGFNLVTDNFGS
+123 EALGFNLVTDNFGS
-137 GQVKLNYVKFND
+137 GEVKLNYVKFND

-158 GSWTKGTASEMAVT
+158 GSWTKGTASEMTVT

-177 NVDANPYNIYISGF
+177 NVDANPYNIYVSGF

-200 VDVTVEYSSDI
+200 VDVTVTYDNNI
-211 AGEDVFKEATLYY
+211 GEDLYKQACLYY
-224 VDNYNTDQEVWMPV
+224 VDGYQTAYESWTPV
-238 EENTRSEE
+238 EELE

-286 VPSDITITGNW
+286 VPSDVTITGNW

-302 SEMVSSDYKV
+302 SEMFSSDYKV

-327 LDRYFNPTIEVTA
+327 FDRYFNPTIEVTA
-340 NYAEIPVS
+340 NYAGTFENVRAEVYS
-348 GKVQAKI
+348 GNDKVAGDYVEV
-355 FNQNN
+355 N
-360 ETIAGGDV
+360 EV
-368 QVTETGEKVYTYELS
+368 GEKVYTYELS

-397 VTKIKIYDNRSAE
+397 VTQIRIYDNRSADI
-410 LTEIN
+410 TEIN
-415 NRTATQLTAMMG
+415 NRTASQLTSMMG

-454 NQGLFDAVK
+454 NKSLFELVK
-463 TAGFDT
+463 DSGFDT
-469 VRIPVSFMDKIGSVE
+469 VRIPVSFMDKIGSAE
-484 NGYAIDTA
+484 SGYAIDTA
-492 WMNRVKTVVDYAL
+492 WMNRIKTVVDYAL
-505 NSGLYVIMD
+505 DSGLYVIMD

-539 AMLDKFSAVWTQIAE
+539 AMLNKFSAVWTQIAE

-596 NSVRSVEGNSDRC
+596 NAVRSVDGNSDRC

-627 KKPADTT
+627 KKPTDTT
-634 DNRLMLSVHY
+634 ANRLMLSVHY
-644 YDPYDFTLNED
+644 YDPYDFTLNEQ
-655 GVDFWDEDSELAYLQ
+655 GTSTWGSSEEIAYLKS
-670 GQMQKISTFAN
+670 QMQKISAFAN

-688 IGEYGAMDK
+688 IGEYGAVNKENDF
-697 DNGLDRETYLNAL
+697 NRIIYLSAL
-710 NRTAELYN
+710 NRTAETYN
-718 IVTAYWDNGYD
+718 IVTAYWDNGYT
-729 GPNGFALFDRTTNTQ
+729 GQYGFALFDRNSNMII
-744 TESGEA
+744 ESGTE
-750 LITVILGQ
+750 LINAIMNK

>member
-11 SAAAVAASM
+11 SAAAVAVSM
-20 AVGASSTALAVK
+20 AVGASSTVLAVK

-55 GYGSVELSYE
+55 GYGSVELGYE

-106 ASIVT
+106 TSIVT

-137 GQVKLNYVKFND
+137 GEVKLNYVKFND

-158 GSWTKGTASEMAVT
+158 GSWTKGTASEMTVT

-177 NVDANPYNIYISGF
+177 NVDANPYNIYVSGF

-200 VDVTVEYSSDI
+200 VDVTVTYDNNI
-211 AGEDVFKEATLYY
+211 GEDLYKQACLYY
-224 VDNYNTDQEVWMPV
+224 VDGYQTADEAWTPV
-238 EENTRSEE
+238 EELE
-246 YKKAEAG
+246 YQKAEAG

-286 VPSDITITGNW
+286 VPSDIIITGNW

-312 NVNGGTENIA
+312 NVNGGTAGID
-322 ISSLP
+322 ISNLP

-340 NYAEIPVS
+340 DYADTFKSVRAEIYS
-348 GKVQAKI
+348 GNDKVAGDYVKV
-355 FNQNN
+355 N
-360 ETIAGGDV
+360 EV
-368 QVTETGEKVYTYELS
+368 GEKVYTYELS

-397 VTKIKIYDNRSAE
+397 VTQIRIYDNRSADI
-410 LTEIN
+410 TEIN
-415 NRTATQLTAMMG
+415 NRTASQLTSMMG

-437 STKNGTVGE
+437 STDNGTVGE

-454 NQGLFDAVK
+454 NKSLFELVK
-463 TAGFDT
+463 ASGFDT
-469 VRIPVSFMDKIGSVE
+469 VRIPVSFMDKIGSAE

-505 NSGLYVIMD
+505 DSGLYVIMD

-525 KWIDISLPEGTQRT
+525 KWIDICLTEGEDRT
-539 AMLDKFSAVWTQIAE
+539 AMLNKFSAVWTQIAT
-554 TFADYDQHLVFES
+554 TFAGYDQHLIFES
-567 MNEVMIGESYG
+567 MNEVMIGDSYG

-596 NSVRSVEGNSDRC
+596 NAVRSVDGNSDRC

-627 KKPADTT
+627 KKPTDTT
-634 DNRLMLSVHY
+634 ANRLMLSVHY
-644 YDPYDFTLNED
+644 YDPYDFTLNEQ
-655 GVDFWDEDSELAYLQ
+655 GTAEWDEETELAYMQ
-670 GQMQKISTFAN
+670 GQMQKISAFAN

-688 IGEYGAMDK
+688 IGEYGAVNKENDF
-697 DNGLDRETYLNAL
+697 NRIIYLSAL
-710 NRTAELYN
+710 NRTAETYN
-718 IVTAYWDNGYD
+718 IVTAYWDNGYT
-729 GPNGFALFDRTTNTQ
+729 GQYGFALFDRNSNMII
-744 TESGEA
+744 ESGTE
-750 LITVILGQ
+750 LINAIMNK

>member
-20 AVGASSTALAVK
+20 AVGTGNTALALK
-32 DAGLSGTY
+32 DTGLSGTY

-55 GYGSVELSYE
+55 GYGSVELGYE
-65 YLTLPEQPSATFG
+65 YLTLPDQPSATFG

-106 ASIVT
+106 TSIVT

-123 DALGFNLVTDNFGS
+123 EALGFNLVTDNFGS
-137 GQVKLNYVKFND
+137 GEVKLNYVKFND

-158 GSWTKGTASEMAVT
+158 GSWTKGTASEMTVT

-177 NVDANPYNIYISGF
+177 NVDANPYNIYVSGF

-200 VDVTVEYSSDI
+200 VDVTVTYDNNI
-211 AGEDVFKEATLYY
+211 GEDLYKQACLYY
-224 VDNYNTDQEVWMPV
+224 VDGYQTADEAWTPV
-238 EENTRSEE
+238 EELE

-286 VPSDITITGNW
+286 VPSDVTITGNW

-302 SEMVSSDYKV
+302 SEMFSSDYKV

-327 LDRYFNPTIEVTA
+327 FDRYFNPTIEVTA
-340 NYAEIPVS
+340 NYAGTFENVRAEVYS
-348 GKVQAKI
+348 GNDKVAGDYVEV
-355 FNQNN
+355 N
-360 ETIAGGDV
+360 EV
-368 QVTETGEKVYTYELS
+368 GEKVYTYELS

-397 VTKIKIYDNRSAE
+397 VTQIRIYDNRSADI
-410 LTEIN
+410 TEIN
-415 NRTATQLTAMMG
+415 NRTASQLTSMMG

-454 NQGLFDAVK
+454 NKSLFELVK
-463 TAGFDT
+463 ASGFDT
-469 VRIPVSFMDKIGSVE
+469 VRIPVSFMDKIGSAE

-505 NSGLYVIMD
+505 DSGLYVIMD
-514 MHHDGSKDVTG
+514 MHHDGSKDITG
-525 KWIDISLPEGTQRT
+525 KWIDISLPEGTKRT
-539 AMLDKFSAVWTQIAE
+539 EMLNKFSAVWTQIAE
-554 TFADYDQHLVFES
+554 TFADYDQYLVFES
-567 MNEVMIGESYG
+567 MNEVMIGDSYG
-578 YTSSLAYENINAL
+578 YTSALAYENINAL

-596 NSVRSVEGNSDRC
+596 NAVRSVDGNSDRC

-627 KKPADTT
+627 KKPTDTT
-634 DNRLMLSVHY
+634 ANRLMLSVHY
-644 YDPYDFTLNED
+644 YDPYDFTLNEQ
-655 GVDFWDEDSELAYLQ
+655 GTSTWGSSEEIAYLKS
-670 GQMQKISTFAN
+670 QMQKISAFAN

-688 IGEYGAMDK
+688 IGEYGAVNKENDF
-697 DNGLDRETYLNAL
+697 NRIIYLSAL
-710 NRTAELYN
+710 NRTAETYN
-718 IVTAYWDNGYD
+718 IVTAYWDNGYT
-729 GPNGFALFDRTTNTQ
+729 GQYGFALFDRNSNMII
-744 TESGEA
+744 ESGTE
-750 LITVILGQ
+750 LINAIMNK

>member
-20 AVGASSTALAVK
+20 AVGTGNTALALK
-32 DAGLSGTY
+32 DTGLSGTY

-55 GYGSVELSYE
+55 GYGSVELGYE
-65 YLTLPEQPSATFG
+65 YLTLPDQPSATFG

-106 ASIVT
+106 TSIVT

-123 DALGFNLVTDNFGS
+123 EALGFNLVTDNFGS
-137 GQVKLNYVKFND
+137 GEVKLNYVKFND

-158 GSWTKGTASEMAVT
+158 GSWTKGTASEMTVT

-177 NVDANPYNIYISGF
+177 NVDANPYNIYVSGF

-200 VDVTVEYSSDI
+200 VDVTVTYDNNI
-211 AGEDVFKEATLYY
+211 GEDLYKQACLYY
-224 VDNYNTDQEVWMPV
+224 VDGYQTADEAWTPV
-238 EENTRSEE
+238 EELE

-286 VPSDITITGNW
+286 VPSDVTITGNW

-302 SEMVSSDYKV
+302 SEMFSSDYKV

-327 LDRYFNPTIEVTA
+327 FDRYFNPTIEVTA
-340 NYAEIPVS
+340 NYAGTFENVRAEVYS
-348 GKVQAKI
+348 GNDKVAGDYVEV
-355 FNQNN
+355 N
-360 ETIAGGDV
+360 EV
-368 QVTETGEKVYTYELS
+368 GEKVYTYELS

-397 VTKIKIYDNRSAE
+397 VTQIRIYDNRSADI
-410 LTEIN
+410 TEIN
-415 NRTATQLTAMMG
+415 NRTASQLTSMMG

-454 NQGLFDAVK
+454 NKSLFELVK
-463 TAGFDT
+463 DSGFDT
-469 VRIPVSFMDKIGSVE
+469 VRIPVSFMDKIGSAE
-484 NGYAIDTA
+484 SGYAIDTA
-492 WMNRVKTVVDYAL
+492 WMNRIKTVVDYAL
-505 NSGLYVIMD
+505 DSGLYVIMD

-539 AMLDKFSAVWTQIAE
+539 AMLNKFSAVWTQIAE

-596 NSVRSVEGNSDRC
+596 NAVRSVDGNSDRC

-627 KKPADTT
+627 KKPTDTT
-634 DNRLMLSVHY
+634 ANRLMLSVHY
-644 YDPYDFTLNED
+644 YDPYDFTLNEQ
-655 GVDFWDEDSELAYLQ
+655 GTSTWGSSEEIAYLKS
-670 GQMQKISTFAN
+670 QMQKISAFAN

-688 IGEYGAMDK
+688 IGEYGAVNKENDF
-697 DNGLDRETYLNAL
+697 NRIIYLSAL
-710 NRTAELYN
+710 NRTAETYN
-718 IVTAYWDNGYD
+718 IVTAYWDNGYT
-729 GPNGFALFDRTTNTQ
+729 GQYGFALFDRNSNMII
-744 TESGEA
+744 ESGTE
-750 LITVILGQ
+750 LINAIMNK

>member
-1 MFKKKILSVL
+1 MLKKKLISAL
-11 SAAAVAASM
+11 SAAAVAVSM
-20 AVGASSTALAVK
+20 ATGAVSTAFAK
-32 DAGLSGTY
+32 DTGISGVY

-45 IKTFLNTDYE
+45 IKTFMNTDYE
-55 GYGSVELSYE
+55 GYGSVELGYE

-78 LIAFDTDW
+78 LIAFDTNW
-86 NGWTTTSVGQPNNPE
+86 NGWTTTSIGQTNPE
-101 VNVDY
+101 LNVDY
-106 ASIVT
+106 TSIVSL
-111 IDQIENSLNTGK
+111 DQVEDSLNTGN

-137 GQVKLNYVKFND
+137 GEVKLNYVKFND

-158 GSWTKGTASEMAVT
+158 GSWTKGTASEMTVT

-177 NVDANPYNIYISGF
+177 NVDANPYNIYVSGF

-200 VDVTVEYSSDI
+200 VDVTVTYDNNI
-211 AGEDVFKEATLYY
+211 GEDLYKQACLYY
-224 VDNYNTDQEVWMPV
+224 VDGYQTADEAWSPV
-238 EENTRSEE
+238 EELE

-322 ISSLP
+322 ISNLP
-327 LDRYFNPTIEVTA
+327 FDRYFNPTIEVTA

-383 TALTAINLYFSDCT
+383 TALTAINLYFSDCA
-397 VTKIKIYDNRSAE
+397 VTQIRIYDNRSADI
-410 LTEIN
+410 TEIN
-415 NRTATQLTAMMG
+415 NRTASQLTSMMG

-437 STKNGTVGE
+437 STDNGTVGE

-454 NQGLFDAVK
+454 NKSLFELVK
-463 TAGFDT
+463 ASGFDT
-469 VRIPVSFMDKIGSVE
+469 VRIPVSFMDKIGSAE
-484 NGYAIDTA
+484 SGYAIDTA
-492 WMNRVKTVVDYAL
+492 WMNRIKTVVDYAL
-505 NSGLYVIMD
+505 DSGLYVIMD

-539 AMLDKFSAVWTQIAE
+539 AMLNKFSAVWTQIAE

-567 MNEVMIGESYG
+567 MNEVMIGDSYG
-578 YTSSLAYENINAL
+578 YTSALAYENISAL

-596 NSVRSVEGNSDRC
+596 NAVRSVDGNSDRC

-655 GVDFWDEDSELAYLQ
+655 GVDFWDEDSEIAYLQ

>member
-11 SAAAVAASM
+11 SAAAVAVSM

-106 ASIVT
+106 TSIVT

-177 NVDANPYNIYISGF
+177 NIDANPYNIYVSGF
-191 SGYGFTNPT
+191 SSYGFTNPT
-200 VDVTVEYSSDI
+200 VDVTVTYDNNI
-211 AGEDVFKEATLYY
+211 GEDLYKQACLYY
-224 VDNYNTDQEVWMPV
+224 VDGYQTADEAWTPV
-238 EENTRSEE
+238 EELE

-272 FDACTVNEIKVYDK
+272 FDACTVTKIKVYDK
-286 VPSDITITGNW
+286 VPSDVTITGNW

-340 NYAEIPVS
+340 NYAGTFENVRAEVYS
-348 GKVQAKI
+348 GNDKVAGDYVEV
-355 FNQNN
+355 N
-360 ETIAGGDV
+360 EV
-368 QVTETGEKVYTYELS
+368 GEKVYTYELS
-383 TALTAINLYFSDCT
+383 TVLTAINLYFSDCT
-397 VTKIKIYDNRSAE
+397 VTQIRIYDNRSADI
-410 LTEIN
+410 TEIN
-415 NRTATQLTAMMG
+415 NRTASQLTAMMG

-437 STKNGTVGE
+437 STENGTVGE

-454 NQGLFDAVK
+454 NKSLFELVK
-463 TAGFDT
+463 ASGFDT
-469 VRIPVSFMDKIGSVE
+469 VRIPVSFMDKIGSAE

-505 NSGLYVIMD
+505 DSGLYVIID
-514 MHHDGSKDVTG
+514 IHHDGSKDVTG
-525 KWIDISLPEGTQRT
+525 KWIDISLTEGEDRT
-539 AMLDKFSAVWTQIAE
+539 AMLNKFSAVWTQIAT
-554 TFADYDQHLVFES
+554 TFAGYDQHLIFES
-567 MNEVMIGESYG
+567 MNEVMIGNSYG

-596 NSVRSVEGNSDRC
+596 NAVRSVDGNSDRC

-627 KKPADTT
+627 KKPTDTT
-634 DNRLMLSVHY
+634 SNRLMLSVHY
-644 YDPYDFTLNED
+644 YDPYDFTLNEQ
-655 GVDFWDEDSELAYLQ
+655 GTAEWDEETELAYMQ
-670 GQMQKISTFAN
+670 GQMQKISAFAS

-688 IGEYGAMDK
+688 IGEYGAVNKENDF
-697 DNGLDRETYLNAL
+697 NRIIYLSAL
-710 NRTAELYN
+710 NRTAETYN
-718 IVTAYWDNGYD
+718 IVTAYWDNGYT
-729 GPNGFALFDRTTNTQ
+729 GQYGFALFDRNSNMII
-744 TESGEA
+744 ESGTE
-750 LITVILGQ
+750 LINAIMNK